1 MVRKG
6 IQRMLEKPQLIGR
19 FVYALYKVNNSSRIH
34 EVIRESIEAK
44 TAEIEDV
51 ENEEVEENWT
61 ENDKKELIEEYTK
74 ENNYY
79 KTMIGRI
86 KSGYV
91 PDLEFET
98 DYIGGAIYLVVKD
111 IIILN
116 MNNKKIRLSNMM
128 VESFRYRSLV
138 LHGYI
143 SILFRG
149 HFLYSKYVVK

>member
-1 MVRKG
+1 MVADLYVELNCYKEAIEWFEKG
-6 IQRMLEKPQLIGR
+6 YKRMLEKPQLIGR

-116 MNNKKIRLSNMM
+116 MNNKRFDCQI
-128 VESFRYRSLV
+128 
-138 LHGYI
+138 
-143 SILFRG
+143 
-149 HFLYSKYVVK
+149 